1 MISEHE
7 GAAHGGAGGAALAFL
22 IGGILGAGVGLLMA
36 PCSGEEAR
44 RKLGDAATRVA
55 GKVRHNVADWKERAE
70 DRLASATTES
80 TPYQ

>member
-7 GAAHGGAGGAALAFL
+7 GAAHGGAGGTALAFL

-36 PCSGEEAR
+36 PCSGEETR

-55 GKVRHNVADWKERAE
+55 GKVRHNVDDWKERAE

>member
-1 MISEHE
+1 MISENE
-7 GAAHGGAGGAALAFL
+7 SAAHGGAGGTALAFL

-36 PCSGEEAR
+36 PCSGEETR

-55 GKVRHNVADWKERAE
+55 GKVRHDVADWKEQAE
-70 DRLASATTES
+70 NRLASATTES